1 MLYSLLIR
9 PSKICSYAHS
19 FSPIVSKMESIRD
32 QEKMMIVMPST
43 ESDGRS
49 RCVMSIEAARTNMT
63 STLTVNRTRVYGI
76 HDKLSSSCWSSTYE
90 TLLLCVLPVQL
101 GGNIIKACVVRVMS
115 STYID
120 TVLLP
125 VLPVQLGSNL

>member
-1 MLYSLLIR
+1 
-9 PSKICSYAHS
+9 
-19 FSPIVSKMESIRD
+19 MESIRD

-49 RCVMSIEAARTNMT
+49 QRVMSIEAAKTNMT

-90 TLLLCVLPVQL
+90 TLLLCVLPVRL
-101 GGNIIKACVVRVMS
+101 GGNIIKACVVHVVS

>member
-1 MLYSLLIR
+1 
-9 PSKICSYAHS
+9 
-19 FSPIVSKMESIRD
+19 
-32 QEKMMIVMPST
+32 
-43 ESDGRS
+43 
-49 RCVMSIEAARTNMT
+49 MT
-63 STLTVNRTRVYGI
+63 STPMMNRTRVYGI